1 MGVGKLPRGGSERG
15 WPSSPNSRNQP
26 SEKVSKSMTQGGGNG
41 YEGGYRFVPSPQYH
55 NPDPLVRLIG
65 PANESPGEVEGVKI
79 TSLVDSGACMSA
91 MVKIFAEELN
101 LEIKPLSTIVDIES
115 TGGGGYH
122 TMGM

>member
-1 MGVGKLPRGGSERG
+1 MYG
-15 WPSSPNSRNQP
+15 
-26 SEKVSKSMTQGGGNG
+26 
-41 YEGGYRFVPSPQYH
+41 FVPSPQYH
-55 NPDPLVRLIG
+55 NPDPLVCLIG

-91 MVKIFAEELN
+91 MVKSFAEELK
-101 LEIKPLSTIVDIES
+101 LEIKPLSTILDIES